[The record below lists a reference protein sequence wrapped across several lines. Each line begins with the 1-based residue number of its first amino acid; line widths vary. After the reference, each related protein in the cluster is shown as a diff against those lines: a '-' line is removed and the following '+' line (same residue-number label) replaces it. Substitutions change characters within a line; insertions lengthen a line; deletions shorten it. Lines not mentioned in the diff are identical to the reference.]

1 MDVRKEPAPAAAP
14 DESNRT
20 WVAILSAS
28 IISLLVWAFII
39 AFDVH

>member
-1 MDVRKEPAPAAAP
+1 MDVRKEPVPVG